1 MWRLGILLLSLPTL
15 LGNMRGADFTPKI
28 YTDATGK
35 TIPYELLVPPGYDKS
50 QKYPLILFFHGAGER
65 GADNLIQLRFVA
77 KDCATAEFQAAH
89 PCFVVAPQCPT
100 DEQWVDMPWGAPS
113 GVRPAQPS
121 PAMQLALGALAEVTS
136 EFNIDRNRIYAT
148 GLSMGGYAVW
158 DCVTR
163 FPDRFAAGVACCGG
177 GDENTITAAVARV
190 PVWAFHSDN
199 DPIVPVVRSRN
210 MIAAMKKMGGN
221 PHYTEYQGLGHLIG
235 PKTYSEPDLY
245 PWLFQQALPISAT
258 P

>member
-1 MWRLGILLLSLPTL
+1 MPRLGLLLPAL
-15 LGNMRGADFTPKI
+15 LVLSGAMRAADFTPRI
-28 YTDATGK
+28 YTGPTGK
-35 TIPYELLVPPGYDKS
+35 TLPYELLIPPGYDKS
-50 QKYPLILFFHGAGER
+50 RTYPLILFFHGAGER
-65 GADNLIQLRFVA
+65 GSDNQIQLRFVA
-77 KDCATAEFQAAH
+77 RDCATADFQAKH
-89 PCFVVAPQCPT
+89 PCFVIAPQCPAG
-100 DEQWVDMPWGAPS
+100 EQWVDMPWAATS

-121 PAMQLALGALAEVTS
+121 PAMQLALGALAEVTAQ
-136 EFNIDRNRIYAT
+136 FNIDKSRIYAT

-177 GDENTITAAVARV
+177 GDENTVTAAVAKV

-235 PKTYSEPDLY
+235 PKAYSEPELY
-245 PWLFQQALPISAT
+245 PWLFQQALPA
-258 P
+258 PANP

>member
-1 MWRLGILLLSLPTL
+1 
-15 LGNMRGADFTPKI
+15 MRGADFTPRI
-28 YTDATGK
+28 FTDPTGK

-50 QKYPLILFFHGAGER
+50 RTYPLILFFHGAGER
-65 GADNLIQLRFVA
+65 GIDNQIQLRFVA
-77 KDCATAEFQAAH
+77 KDCATDAFQAAH
-89 PCFVVAPQCPT
+89 PCFVIAPQCPQNQ
-100 DEQWVDMPWGAPS
+100 QWVDMPWGATS

-121 PAMQLALGALAEVTS
+121 QAMQLALGVLTAVTS
-136 EFNIDRNRIYAT
+136 EFNIDKRRIYAT

-177 GDENTITAAVARV
+177 GDDSTVTAAVAQV
-190 PVWAFHSDN
+190 PVWAFHSDD

-221 PHYTEYQGLGHLIG
+221 PHYTESHGLGHLIG
-235 PKTYSEPDLY
+235 PKAYGEPELY
-245 PWLFQQALPISAT
+245 PWLFRQALPA
-258 P
+258 PAAP